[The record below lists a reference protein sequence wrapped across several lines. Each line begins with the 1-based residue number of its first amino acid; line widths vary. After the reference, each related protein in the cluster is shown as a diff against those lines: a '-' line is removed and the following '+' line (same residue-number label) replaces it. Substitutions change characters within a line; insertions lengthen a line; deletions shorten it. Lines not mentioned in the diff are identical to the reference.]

1 MAKYSKNCGPNA
13 TGNFDDGICT
23 LPNGYKPINMENVE
37 EHLRLQG
44 AIDTNEFLEII
55 NKY

>member
-1 MAKYSKNCGPNA
+1 MEIKNKKKLTNIVQFLGE
-13 TGNFDDGICT
+13 TK
-23 LPNGYKPINMENVE
+23 LPNGYKPIDMENVE